1 MKGLA
6 EVVNGESSAVMAQ
19 TVRARMQAARNV
31 LVTEMERGRSVYGT
45 TTGVAER
52 KRVSVDAPRQA
63 AFNRMLISGHR
74 VAQGPRASP
83 AIVRAAMLCLAN
95 SLAKGMSGVRP
106 ELVDLVLEA
115 LNSGFAPPVGS
126 LGSVGEGDI
135 GPLADLAH
143 GLLDR
148 SGLVLEAGEGL
159 ALMNSNAFSTGWSAL
174 ALLAAERLLDST
186 DVAVAMDLEAFAAN
200 LSPWHDIVVAC
211 RPSAGIE
218 TTIGRVRQLLS
229 GSVLWEPG
237 RARNLQDP
245 MTFRCIPQVHGAARE
260 ALTYAR
266 AIVEREINSVQ
277 GNPVVV
283 LDEQCLVSVGNFDA
297 IALSAA
303 IDFVR
308 IALVPVIS
316 SASERTVKLLQEPT
330 SGLAAGLAEAP
341 ELGDDALAE
350 LAVASQSLAVEARM
364 LAQPVSFEP
373 ASTFIAEGIEDRATM
388 APLSAR
394 RLDEMVGFAAR
405 VVAIELAVAA
415 EAIDLRRLGQLGQGT
430 ASTHELVR
438 SYVSFA
444 GRGAG
449 PPQILDALIEAVLN
463 GELPPGDRHRKDDS
477 QDSPNLQSPD
487 PPKTKGFAA

>member
-1 MKGLA
+1 M
-6 EVVNGESSAVMAQ
+6 
-19 TVRARMQAARNV
+19 RATRNV
-31 LVTEMERGRSVYGT
+31 LVKEMERGIAVYGT

-52 KRVSVDAPRQA
+52 KRVSVEGPRQS

-74 VAQGPRASP
+74 VAQGPPASP
-83 AIVRAAMLCLAN
+83 LIVRAAMLCLAN

-106 ELVDLVLEA
+106 EIVELVLEA
-115 LNSGFAPPVGS
+115 LDDGFAPPVGS

-174 ALLAAERLLDST
+174 ALLRAERLLDST
-186 DVAVAMDLEAFAAN
+186 DVAAAMDLEAFAAN

-218 TTIGRVRQLLS
+218 TTIGRVRELLS

-237 RARNLQDP
+237 QARNLQDP
-245 MTFRCIPQVHGAARE
+245 MTFRCIPQLHGAARE

-266 AIVEREINSVQ
+266 AIVETEINAVQ

-283 LDEQCLVSVGNFDA
+283 LEEERLVSVGNFDA

-303 IDFVR
+303 LDFVR
-308 IALVPVIS
+308 IALAPVIGA
-316 SASERTVKLLQEPT
+316 ASERTVKLLQEPT

-364 LAQPVSFEP
+364 LAQPVSLEP

-415 EAIDLRRLGQLGQGT
+415 QAIDLRRLSPLGQGT
-430 ASTHELVR
+430 ASAYERVR
-438 SYVSFA
+438 SLVSFS

-449 PPQILDALIEAVLN
+449 PPQILDALIDVVMS
-463 GELPPGDRHRKDDS
+463 GELPSGTP
-477 QDSPNLQSPD
+477 
-487 PPKTKGFAA
+487 

>member
-1 MKGLA
+1 LRHSPAAELNPREEIELDGASLSLEGLA
-6 EVVNGESSAVMAQ
+6 AVVSGERSAVLAPRA
-19 TVRARMQAARNV
+19 TVRMRAARNV
-31 LVTEMERGRSVYGT
+31 LVKEMERGIAVYGT

-52 KRVSVDAPRQA
+52 KRVSVDGPRQS
-63 AFNRMLISGHR
+63 AFNRRLISGHR
-74 VAQGPRASP
+74 VAQGPPASP
-83 AIVRAAMLCLAN
+83 LIVRAAMLCLAN

-106 ELVDLVLEA
+106 EIVELFLEA
-115 LNSGFAPPVGS
+115 LDDGFVPLVGS

-174 ALLAAERLLDST
+174 ALLRAERLLDST
-186 DVAVAMDLEAFAAN
+186 DVAAAMDLEAFAAN

-211 RPSAGIE
+211 RSSPGIE
-218 TTIGRVRQLLS
+218 TTIGTVRQLLS

-266 AIVEREINSVQ
+266 AIVEAEINAVQ

-283 LDEQCLVSVGNFDA
+283 VEEERLVSVGNFDA

-303 IDFVR
+303 LDFVR
-308 IALVPVIS
+308 IALAPVIGA
-316 SASERTVKLLQEPT
+316 ASERTVKLLQEPT

-350 LAVASQSLAVEARM
+350 LAVASPSLAVEARM
-364 LAQPVSFEP
+364 LAQPVSLEP

-415 EAIDLRRLGQLGQGT
+415 QAIDLRGLSPLGQGT
-430 ASTHELVR
+430 AAAYERVR
-438 SYVSFA
+438 SLVSFS

-449 PPQILDALIEAVLN
+449 PPQIPDALIDAVMS
-463 GELPPGDRHRKDDS
+463 GELPAG
-477 QDSPNLQSPD
+477 
-487 PPKTKGFAA
+487 TG